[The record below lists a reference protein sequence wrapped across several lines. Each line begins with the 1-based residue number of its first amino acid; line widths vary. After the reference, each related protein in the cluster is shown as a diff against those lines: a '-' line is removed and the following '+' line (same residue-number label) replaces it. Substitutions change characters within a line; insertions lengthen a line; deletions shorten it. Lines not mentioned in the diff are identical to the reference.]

1 MIKLGSLFS
10 GIGGFEL
17 GLERALPQCKTI
29 WQVEQN
35 QFCQS
40 VLRKH
45 WADAIIYDD
54 IRTVGAHNLESV
66 DVLCGGFPC
75 QDISIAGKKRGINNG
90 KKSSLYY
97 EMFRVICEIR
107 PRIIVLENVAAIL
120 RLGGHDVFR
129 TLAEAG
135 YDAEWCTIQTGKDFG
150 LPHIRK
156 RWFCVAYPHSKRRE
170 TGKNITRRFEIK
182 GQRIWSEPTSS
193 SIEICNTTH
202 THSKTASDATTS
214 PCSMAQTQNTQQRC
228 NVTDSNLRKTEHNRG
243 RCNKTWRTIEPII
256 CRGNDGFPNGLD
268 KTTIREHNK
277 RLKALGNAITPQ
289 ASEWVGRQIL
299 QSGLLDDLIQ

>member
-35 QFCQS
+35 RFCQS
-40 VLRKH
+40 ILRKH

-75 QDISIAGKKRGINNG
+75 QDISIAGKQKGINHG

-107 PRIIVLENVAAIL
+107 PRIVIFENVAAISTM
-120 RLGGHDVFR
+120 GGHDVFR
-129 TLAEAG
+129 TLAQAG
-135 YDAEWCTIQTGKDFG
+135 YDAEWCTIRTGADFG

-156 RWFCVAYPHSKRRE
+156 RWFCVAYPHCKRRKKS
-170 TGKNITRRFEIK
+170 KNNPLRFESK
-182 GQRIWSEPTSS
+182 GQRTWFESTCSS
-193 SIEICNTTH
+193 PEISNTTH
-202 THSKTASDATTS
+202 PHGKERTTTS
-214 PCSMAQTQNTQQRC
+214 PFSMAPTQITQQWFIAA
-228 NVTDSNLRKTEHNRG
+228 NSSLRKTEHNRG
-243 RCNKTWRTIEPII
+243 RCNQTWGTIKPII
-256 CRGNDGFPNGLD
+256 CRGDDGFSNGLD
-268 KTTIREHNK
+268 KTTIREHNQ